1 MDDVQRVDD
10 IAQRLAHL
18 APVRVAYHRVQE
30 HLKNSWEI
38 VKK

>member
-18 APVRVAYHRVQE
+18 PAMGISHDGMEVDLRQGRR
-30 HLKNSWEI
+30 L
-38 VKK
+38 